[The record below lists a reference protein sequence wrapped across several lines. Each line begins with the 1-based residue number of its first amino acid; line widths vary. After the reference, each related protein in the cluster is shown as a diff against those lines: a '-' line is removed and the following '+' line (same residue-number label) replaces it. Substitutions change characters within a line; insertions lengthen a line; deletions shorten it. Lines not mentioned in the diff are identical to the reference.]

1 MKLTSKLKSF
11 FRKYRMW
18 FIGLLVIAL
27 AIASYAYYRSQ
38 SNKLLDVASYN
49 EFKDSINELEES
61 ESGGFTSQEELRTFI
76 KSWADAH
83 SLEYTEDKAGNIIF
97 DKEAV
102 KRKQNSTP
110 TLVAVSM
117 NYQTATSNASLLASA
132 ASIAL
137 SDVDSSRHTVVFF
150 NDDQNLGT
158 CYKSLSKKYL
168 KGKPKVI
175 YMDQG
180 SSFYLSTNS
189 FREVFSEVTVPAE
202 REESTLDSAVKVKIT
217 GIDSGEIGPGISK
230 QPDPISAVST
240 LLTRLKS
247 KSTTCR
253 LADISVE
260 TNGNMY
266 PTGIEATFT
275 MNSYAVGSFTGYIDK
290 RIKAWDKSYGD
301 NFENLEYTYEVIDD
315 PEVMPATVYTA
326 ETTDALTSVLYTIQT
341 GTYKYGKGDPLPE
354 GKEVGDLYGINATTG
369 ITASDKSIKVSCI
382 TQGYNEMFTSR
393 IINDNTASA
402 ELYGCKY
409 DIKET
414 IDEFVNDRD
423 SLSRTFE
430 QTYKKVNSKIT
441 PQSSLE
447 MISDNYFT
455 PCSLLAAK
463 NANADIIHLR
473 INPANAANIANT
485 VLCYM
490 KAKGNTSIFS

>member
-1 MKLTSKLKSF
+1 MKLTSKLKTF
-11 FRKYRMW
+11 FSKYKMW
-18 FIGLLVIAL
+18 FIALLVVAL
-27 AIASYAYYRSQ
+27 AVAAYAYYKSQ
-38 SNKLLDVASYN
+38 SNQLLDVASYN

-61 ESGGFTSQEELRTFI
+61 EAGGFTSQEELRTFI

-83 SLEYTEDKAGNIIF
+83 SLEYKEDKAGNIIF

-102 KRKQNSTP
+102 KRKKNSTP
-110 TLVAVSM
+110 TLVAVGM
-117 NYQTATSNASLLASA
+117 NYETATSNASLLAAA

-150 NDDQNLGT
+150 NDEQNLGN

-202 REESTLDSAVKVKIT
+202 REESTLDTAVKVKIT
-217 GIDSGEIGPGISK
+217 GIDSDEIGPGISK
-230 QPDPISAVST
+230 QPDPISAISA

-247 KSTTCR
+247 KSAIYR

-260 TNGNMY
+260 SNGNMY
-266 PTGIEATFT
+266 PTGIEATIT
-275 MNSYAVGSFTGYIDK
+275 MNSYAVASFTGYIDK
-290 RIKAWDKSYGD
+290 RIKAWDKAYGD
-301 NFENLEYTYEVIDD
+301 DYENLEFTYEVIDD
-315 PEVMPATVYTA
+315 PEALPKTVYNA
-326 ETTDALTSVLYTIQT
+326 EATDAFTSVLYTAQT
-341 GTYKYGKGDPLPE
+341 GTYRYGKGDPLPE
-354 GKEVGDLYGINATTG
+354 GKEVDDLYGINCTTG
-369 ITASDKSIKVSCI
+369 ITTSDKAIKIHFI
-382 TQGYNEMFTSR
+382 TQGYNEMYTNK
-393 IINDNTASA
+393 IIHDNTASA

-409 DIKET
+409 NITET
-414 IDEFVNDRD
+414 IDEFVNGHD

-441 PQSSLE
+441 PKSSLE
-447 MISDNYFT
+447 LIGDNYFT
-455 PCSLLAAK
+455 PCSLLSARNSK
-463 NANADIIHLR
+463 ADIIHLR
-473 INPANAANIANT
+473 INPSNAANIANT

-490 KAKGNTSIFS
+490 KGKGNTSIFS